1 MLAAARRAGLAVAAV
16 SLPMVSAE
24 VASVVPGSM
33 AVVDSMGAGVDTA
46 VKVIA
51 APQKK
56 DPPKRSLQRGGDRF

>member
-1 MLAAARRAGLAVAAV
+1 
-16 SLPMVSAE
+16 MVSAE